1 MEDTIANEI
10 LKEIKDLKVA
20 INDTNERLDKIKKE
34 KLSAIETKLDRI
46 DTSYLPIIKA
56 STNSIVEELQI
67 EIPNIRLDIS
77 DVKNEGLSEIK
88 KELTKYDIKMGELSY
103 KQTIILKIL
112 ESQLGIKSSLNLL

>member
-20 INDTNERLDKIKKE
+20 INDTNEKLNKIEKE
-34 KLSAIETKLDRI
+34 KLANIEIRLDRI
-46 DTSYLPIIKA
+46 DTSYLPLIKS
-56 STNSIVEELQI
+56 STESIVEELQI

-88 KELTKYDIKMGELSY
+88 KELTKHEVKMGELSY

-112 ESQLGIKSSLNLL
+112 ENQLGIKSNLNLL